1 MMKLLRNAGVAA
13 AVACLAAMLAVAT
26 APSTYAASKS
36 KPQPRGTIILMRG
49 LANVFS
55 LGLDDLNNQLHA
67 RGVTNSVVTSYA
79 DWSDIANHIV
89 AAYHQNRRT
98 APIILMGHSF
108 GADATLDIAQVLA
121 DKGVPVSLIINF
133 DAVSETIVPA
143 NVAHVINFYES
154 KDNGLALKPAPG
166 FKGKLDNIDVVK
178 VDPSIGHLNIEKN
191 KHLHQLAIAA
201 VLKVL
206 NRPS

>member
-1 MMKLLRNAGVAA
+1 MMKLLRGVGVAAVIAGVAA
-13 AVACLAAMLAVAT
+13 LLTTASAATSDA
-26 APSTYAASKS
+26 AASRS
-36 KPQPRGTIILMRG
+36 PRGTIILMRG

-67 RGVTNSVVTSYA
+67 KGVTNSVVTSYA

-89 AAYHQNRRT
+89 AAYHQNRNT

-108 GADATLDIAQVLA
+108 GADATLDIAQALA
-121 DKGVPVSLIINF
+121 DKGIPVSLIVNF
-133 DAVSETIVPA
+133 DAVTETEVPR

-178 VDPSIGHLNIEKN
+178 VDPNIGHLNIEKS
-191 KHLHQLAIAA
+191 KRLHALAIAA

-206 NRPS
+206 NRAS